1 MQQKMKTVS
10 AALMIGFVSFF
21 LSFSV
26 HINGTDVQPQAHR
39 AGILSFDD
47 SCSEN
52 LQGNEAKFE
61 TGLPVLVSWS
71 GRTLENVQ
79 RLLTFAMAAMAFVFC
94 LRQKREGSVWVRRRE
109 IPSFRFLQELLIRLK
124 KDGKKRRW
132 SFEG

>member
-1 MQQKMKTVS
+1 MRQKIKTVS

-26 HINGTDVQPQAHR
+26 HINGTDVQPQADR
-39 AGILSFDD
+39 AGTLSFEDAG
-47 SCSEN
+47 SEN
-52 LQGNEAKFE
+52 LRGNEAGFE

-71 GRTLENVQ
+71 GRTTGNVQ

-94 LRQKREGSVWVRRRE
+94 VRKKRAGSVWVRRME
-109 IPSFRFLQELLIRLK
+109 APSSRFLHELLIRLK
-124 KDGKKRRW
+124 KDGKKRRC